1 MAAAPLLN
9 LSTLPTGAEVPSSME
24 RIVASGPDSEPDAG
38 VAVAHPAS
46 DRSWAH
52 LDRQKVGRYGEYFV
66 KMALVRAGL
75 DVYAPEV
82 DDKAIDLVI
91 RIPSSPPRY
100 FDVQVKAARS
110 STNYVFMRKRHF
122 TIEANRYLALVRLI
136 EGVEPEM
143 FLIPST
149 AWLEPKLPFSSRD
162 YPGLRSEPEYG
173 LSLAPKGM
181 RQLQGFRFTGRLDV
195 PEPDAASMRF

>member
-1 MAAAPLLN
+1 
-9 LSTLPTGAEVPSSME
+9 ME
-24 RIVASGPDSEPDAG
+24 RNIASEPDIEPDAD
-38 VAVAHPAS
+38 VAVGQPTS

-52 LDRQKVGRYGEYFV
+52 LDRLKVGRYGEYFV

-75 DVYAPEV
+75 DVYSPEV

-91 RIPSSPPRY
+91 RVPSFPPRY
-100 FDVQVKAARS
+100 LDVQVKAARS

-122 TIEANRYLALVRLI
+122 TLAANRYLALVRLI
-136 EGVEPEM
+136 EDVEPEM

-149 AWLEPKLPFSSRD
+149 AWLVPKLPFSSRD
-162 YPGLRSEPEYG
+162 YPGLKSEPEYG

-181 RQLQGFRFTGRLDV
+181 RQLQAFRFTGRLDL
-195 PEPDAASMRF
+195 PEPDAASMRV